1 MVRMMTRTLRPA
13 TSTLLAALTLAAGL
27 AMTPQL
33 ASAEPLGTTT
43 TYQGQLKNNGQIF
56 SGQADIEFRVF
67 DAAIGG
73 AQVGGTQTFLGVQV
87 NGGLFTIPVN
97 FGSGV
102 FAGDARFIQISFR
115 VSGSG
120 NAYTPVLPRQAATAA
135 PYALF
140 ALNAGNTF
148 WQANGSAITNTN
160 TGFVGINRTN
170 RITSNEVFGVQANNT
185 TGFGGMYMR
194 TSGTAAQPFYGYS
207 VNGGIDA
214 FHYVDGNDESK
225 WKLSVGGGTRLTV
238 AVDGNIGIGTTTP
251 TTAKLVI
258 SSTTDDGLRSTTN
271 AASSF
276 GVYGGGTSA
285 GVRGECAT
293 SSGSG
298 VYGVSNAA
306 GNGGGGV
313 PAGVRGDATAAG
325 VAGGAFFNNVG
336 TALYAQSTSGTAG
349 FFSGNVTVT
358 GNLSVSGTK
367 NFVIDHP
374 LDPANKLLYHISIE
388 SDEMLNIYS
397 GTVTTDSTG
406 MATITM
412 PAWCDALNTDFRY
425 QLTIVDDSGSD
436 EFVQAKVARKMKD
449 NAFAIRTSKPNTE
462 VSWQVSGVRHDAWA
476 KANPRTIEVEKTGAD
491 KGKFLSPEA
500 FGSPTANAITPFNG
514 R

>member
-1 MVRMMTRTLRPA
+1 MVQIMTRTLRPA
-13 TSTLLAALTLAAGL
+13 TSTLLAALALAAGL
-27 AMTPQL
+27 AIAPPQ
-33 ASAEPLGTTT
+33 AIAEPLGTAI
-43 TYQGQLKNNGQIF
+43 TYQGSLKNDGSPF

-67 DAAIGG
+67 DAAVGG

-97 FGSGV
+97 FGAST
-102 FAGDARFIQISFR
+102 FAGDARFIQIAFR
-115 VSGSG
+115 ITGSG
-120 NAYTPVLPRQAATAA
+120 GAYTPVLPRQNVTAA
-135 PYALF
+135 PYALH
-140 ALNAGNTF
+140 ALNSF
-148 WQANGSAITNTN
+148 WEASGSAITNTN
-160 TGFVGINRTN
+160 TGFVGINRSS
-170 RITSNEVFGVQANNT
+170 RISTAEAFGVQSPST
-185 TGFGGMYMR
+185 SSFGGMYMR
-194 TSGTAAQPFYGYS
+194 TSGASASPFYGYS
-207 VNGGIDA
+207 VNGAIDG
-214 FHYVDGNDESK
+214 FHYIDGNDAGK
-225 WKLSVGGGTRLTV
+225 WKLSVGSGSTDLTV
-238 AVDGNIGIGTTTP
+238 TEDGVVGIGTTTP
-251 TTAKLVI
+251 AGAKLVVT
-258 SSTTDDGLRSTTN
+258 SSTDEAIRGTSS
-271 AASSF
+271 AAGSF
-276 GVYGGGTSA
+276 GVYGSGLTA
-285 GVRGECAT
+285 GVRGECGTTGGA
-293 SSGSG
+293 G

-306 GNGGGGV
+306 GNGAGSGT

-358 GNLSVSGTK
+358 GNLSVSGNK

-406 MATITM
+406 MATVTM

-436 EFVQAKVARKMKD
+436 EFVQAKIAQKMK
-449 NAFAIRTSKPNTE
+449 NNTFAIRTSKPNTE

-476 KANPRTIEVEKTGAD
+476 KINKRPIEVEKTGAD

-500 FGSPTANAITPFNG
+500 FGSPTANAITPFSG